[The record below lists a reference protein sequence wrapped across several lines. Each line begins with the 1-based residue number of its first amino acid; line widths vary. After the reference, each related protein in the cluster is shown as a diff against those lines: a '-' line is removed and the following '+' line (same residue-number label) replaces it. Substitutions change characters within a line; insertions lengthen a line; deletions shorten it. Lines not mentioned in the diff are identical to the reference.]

1 MFSDLSSDFPS
12 VFDTEIH
19 SPPPLKN
26 VSWLQANKSD
36 LLFAILKQANK
47 KLVTLMPT
55 GKTMGLKNSSSGPIN
70 PITSGSP
77 KSSPFLE
84 LITPEEQRV
93 TQAKDAVREKPW
105 YWSEGRVGQR
115 EVCSLRTAV

>member
-1 MFSDLSSDFPS
+1 MLSDLSSDFPS

-19 SPPPLKN
+19 SPPLKN

-70 PITSGSP
+70 PITSGSLM
-77 KSSPFLE
+77 SNPFLE

-93 TQAKDAVREKPW
+93 TQAKDAAREKPW

-115 EVCSLRTAV
+115 EGCSLRTAV